1 LKLFLIA
8 YRRERMKNIM
18 KKGLMAM
25 TASLLLLAASG
36 TAQAVAPANSVIT
49 NTASLSYTGLATPL
63 TASVDLTVTLV
74 ASAPTISDGPASAV
88 LPADITVVEGTTGT
102 VPMTLTATSNG
113 VDTFNIAGTNA
124 STNTTGTSAPT
135 YTDALGN
142 PITTV
147 TLGATALAA
156 PAAIGD
162 TVLTVPSDGTANSQ
176 VNGLA
181 AGDTIVI
188 GNVPYTIASVV
199 DNATGTSTI
208 TLTTPLTAPAA
219 VGDLIAET
227 VNVNIVLTN
236 AGNFTVAG
244 TPGFTDVT
252 TTLTS
257 QAAPAVTTSDV
268 VRVNLTSVTFTK
280 LVRNVTN
287 PNGVGGT
294 TVGAAT
300 YFNTAAGITAAS
312 GDVLE
317 YYIVVNVPA
326 TGVAV
331 SGAKIVD
338 DIPAFTTYV
347 PGSTTLN
354 GAAALDVAG
363 TTPLATI
370 NGGLTVNDAGSPAG
384 SIAPGTSA
392 AVTFQ
397 VTVQ

>member
-1 LKLFLIA
+1 
-8 YRRERMKNIM
+8 
-18 KKGLMAM
+18 MAM
-25 TASLLLLAASG
+25 TASLLLFAASG

-49 NTASLSYTGLATPL
+49 NTASLSYTGLTTPL

-74 ASAPTISDGPASAV
+74 ASAPGVSDGPASAV
-88 LPADITVVEGTTGT
+88 LPADITVVEGTAAT
-102 VPMTLTATSNG
+102 VPMTFTATSNG
-113 VDTFNIAGTNA
+113 VDTFNITGANA
-124 STNTTGTSAPT
+124 STNTTGTTAPT

-142 PITTV
+142 PITSV

-162 TVLTVPSDGTANSQ
+162 TVLTVPSDGVANAQ

-188 GNVPYTIASVV
+188 GGNPYTIASVV
-199 DNATGTSTI
+199 DNAAGTSTI
-208 TLTTPLTAPAA
+208 TLTTALTTAQVA
-219 VGDLIAET
+219 GDLIAET
-227 VNVNIVLTN
+227 VNVNMVLSN
-236 AGNFTVAG
+236 AGNFT
-244 TPGFTDVT
+244 TPGAAGFTDVT

-257 QAAPAVTTSDV
+257 VATPAVTISDV

-294 TVGAAT
+294 TVGGLT
-300 YFNTAAGITAAS
+300 YFNTAAGVTAAS

-317 YYIVVNVPA
+317 YYIAVTVPA
-326 TGVAV
+326 GGTAL
-331 SGAKIVD
+331 SGAKVVD

-347 PGSTTLN
+347 AGSTTLN
-354 GAAALDVAG
+354 GVAVADVGG
-363 TTPLATI
+363 TTPLATA
-370 NGGLTVNDAGSPAG
+370 NGGLPVNSANGLAGQVVAG
-384 SIAPGTSA
+384 NSA
-392 AVTFQ
+392 SVTFQ